1 MDRAT
6 KKLALRA
13 IREASWSGLGPAT
26 TPPVRV
32 SPHPLG
38 GRAR

>member
-6 KKLALRA
+6 RKLAMRA
-13 IREASWSGLGPAT
+13 IQQASWSGLRPAT
-26 TPPVRV
+26 APPVRV